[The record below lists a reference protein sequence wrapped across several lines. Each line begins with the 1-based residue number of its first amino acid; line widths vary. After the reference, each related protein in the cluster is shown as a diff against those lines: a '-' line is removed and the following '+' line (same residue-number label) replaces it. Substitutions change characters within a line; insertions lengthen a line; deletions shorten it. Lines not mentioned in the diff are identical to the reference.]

1 MSAVGGSVWR
11 VAGVC
16 ALLAVAAPLAAQ
28 QPQAPPDE
36 HAAGRAV
43 YTRWCAPC
51 HAAGITH
58 PGTNALTV
66 KYAGVKSG
74 VLLEWKDLP
83 PETVAGLVRSGIAVM
98 PPFRKVEISDAELA
112 ALARYLARNTPAQ

>member
-1 MSAVGGSVWR
+1 MSR
-11 VAGVC
+11 AGTMLRRIAALGALAC
-16 ALLAVAAPLAAQ
+16 AAGPLAAQ
-28 QPQAPPDE
+28 DQPDA
-36 HAAGRAV
+36 HSAGRAV

-74 VLLEWKDLP
+74 VLLDWKDVTP
-83 PETVAGLVRSGIAVM
+83 QYVAGIVRGGIAVM
-98 PPFRKVEISDAELA
+98 PPFRKVEISDAELD
-112 ALARYLARNTPAQ
+112 ALARFLARNSPAP